1 MNNNLKGIIKERLTN
16 RLEWKEYLDWILTH
30 NTLQMQAKKIFYQ
43 DKIFLKIL
51 LDLYF
56 LPLNSM
62 KNINYFF
69 NLYRSKRIEHEIE
82 MLKQM
87 LNENEK
93 SK

>member
-1 MNNNLKGIIKERLTN
+1 MNNKLKGIIKERLTN

-30 NTLQMQAKKIFYQ
+30 NTLQMQAKKNFYQ
-43 DKIFLKIL
+43 DKTFLKIL

-56 LPLNSM
+56 LPFNSM